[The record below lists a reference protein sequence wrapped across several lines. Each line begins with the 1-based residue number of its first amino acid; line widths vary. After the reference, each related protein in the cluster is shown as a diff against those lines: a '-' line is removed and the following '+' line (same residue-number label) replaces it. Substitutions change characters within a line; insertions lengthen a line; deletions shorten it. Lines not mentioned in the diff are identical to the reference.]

1 MFTTFVV
8 QPIFNL
14 LVVLYALLPGH
25 NFGLALIIFTIVIR
39 LFMWPL
45 LKKQLHQ
52 AKAMRLLQPDIK
64 RIKAATKGNR
74 QQESLMLMELYKER
88 GINPLA
94 TFPILIVQMIVLIGL
109 YSGLRKV
116 MLDPDSL
123 VSFAYPAV
131 QNLGWIQELASN
143 IHRFDNTLLGV
154 VDLSKSAI
162 SKAGIY
168 WPAMIIVFGS
178 AVAQFYQAKQLMPTS
193 KDQRGLRAILKEA
206 GSGKQ
211 ADQSEITAAVASNT
225 KYLIPIMVF
234 VGTVTFPS
242 SLGLYWLTGSL
253 VALIQQT
260 IVLRRDEAEMEA
272 IADKPSRDLKSIPE
286 AEVITTPT
294 KQSPKTSSKK
304 HKKHK
309 KRKR

>member
-8 QPIFNL
+8 HPLFNL
-14 LVVLYALLPGH
+14 LVLLYALLPGH

-39 LFMWPL
+39 LLMWPL

-52 AKAMRLLQPDIK
+52 SKAMRLLQPDIK

-94 TFPILIVQMIVLIGL
+94 TFPILIVQMIVLFGL

-116 MLDPDSL
+116 MLDPNSL

-131 QNLGWIQELASN
+131 QNLGWIQELSTN
-143 IHRFDNTLLGV
+143 IHRFDNTLLGL
-154 VDLSKSAI
+154 VDLSKSGI

-178 AVAQFYQAKQLMPTS
+178 AIAQFYQAKQLMPTS

-211 ADQSEITAAVASNT
+211 ADQGEINAAVASST

-242 SLGLYWLTGSL
+242 SLGLYWLTGSI
-253 VALIQQT
+253 VALIQQS
-260 IVLRRDEAEMEA
+260 IVLGRDKTEMEA

-286 AEVITTPT
+286 AEVVSIQPKKST
-294 KQSPKTSSKK
+294 KTSSKK
-304 HKKHK
+304 HKKNK